1 MRLRFFSVLV
11 SFRLLA
17 VVLACH
23 LGICVAFQFFPR
35 TRAGIHCPQAAIQK
49 VVVTCCGKIEV
60 RKPQP
65 GEAGFTQCRCLE
77 SSAPSPS
84 DAHPPMLLL
93 CAVPPAVEV
102 VCDSPA
108 MSTRVTRTPKR
119 VAIPKRSVV
128 PLVPPPIPA

>member
-1 MRLRFFSVLV
+1 MPLRLFSVLA

-35 TRAGIHCPQAAIQK
+35 TRTGIHCPQAVVQK

-77 SSAPSPS
+77 NSAPSPS
-84 DAHPPMLLL
+84 EAHPPILLL
-93 CAVPPAVEV
+93 CAVPAVNEL

-108 MSTRVTRTPKR
+108 MSTRVARSPKR

-128 PLVPPPIPA
+128 PLLPPPITI